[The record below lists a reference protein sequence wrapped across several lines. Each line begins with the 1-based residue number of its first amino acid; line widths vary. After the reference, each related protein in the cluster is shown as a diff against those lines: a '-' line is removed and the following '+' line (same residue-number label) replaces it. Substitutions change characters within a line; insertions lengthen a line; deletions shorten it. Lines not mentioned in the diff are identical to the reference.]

1 MLLGRII
8 GEVWTTQKS
17 PALEGQKL
25 VLIAPRCSYGGA
37 LGHDHVVAL
46 DKLGAGLGE
55 EVLVCFGAAPRWEH
69 GGTHMPVE
77 AAVMGIVDRTEL
89 YAADSQTPF
98 SLVDLPASRKRP

>member
-1 MLLGRII
+1 MLLGRVI

-25 VLIAPRCSYGGA
+25 VLVAPRYSYGGA

-69 GGTHMPVE
+69 GGTHMPIE
-77 AAVMGIVDRTEL
+77 AAVMGLVDRTEL
-89 YAADSQTPF
+89 HTDDPHLPF
-98 SLVDLPASRKRP
+98 GLVEAPAHRKSS